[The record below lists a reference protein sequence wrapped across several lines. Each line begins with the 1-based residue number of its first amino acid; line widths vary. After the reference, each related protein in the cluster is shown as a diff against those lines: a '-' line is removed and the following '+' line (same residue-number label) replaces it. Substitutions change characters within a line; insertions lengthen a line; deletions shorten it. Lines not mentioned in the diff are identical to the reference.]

1 MNKSMLAT
9 NENDM
14 EQIMNNV
21 NYKMGATEWVLLL
34 ILSVLWGGSFFFV
47 GVAVKA
53 LPPFTIV
60 ALRVGLAA
68 IALNFVVRATGLR
81 MPTDQRVW
89 GAFFGMGLLN
99 NMIPFC
105 LIVWGQT
112 HIASG
117 LASIFNA
124 TTPIFTVIVAH
135 AFTKDEKLTG
145 GRLFGIV
152 AGFTGA
158 AVIIGLDRLDNLGT
172 NTLAQL
178 AVLGAALSYAF
189 AGVYG
194 RRFKSYGVSPMITAT
209 GQVTAS
215 TIFLVPLVAFVDQP
229 WSLAMPSSETWAA
242 MLGLVCPLLPYS
254 CDSGCNKSIIGHIPN
269 SGQCYFTRCAIS
281 WRATRV
287 ERFYWYGTY
296 IFWFGRH
303 RWTAIWFLAKEGE
316 WKIYISTICVEITRY
331 PSIVRERSF
340 SYIAGV
346 VRVSSLCQL
355 HALQTMREDK

>member
-1 MNKSMLAT
+1 MK
-9 NENDM
+9 
-14 EQIMNNV
+14 NV
-21 NYKMGATEWVLLL
+21 NYKMGAMEWVLLL

-68 IALNFVVRATGLR
+68 IALNVVVCATGLR
-81 MPTDQRVW
+81 MPTDLRVW
-89 GAFFGMGLLN
+89 GAFLGMGLLN

-112 HIASG
+112 HITSG

-145 GRLFGIV
+145 GRLFGIIV
-152 AGFTGA
+152 GFAGA
-158 AVIIGLDRLDNLGT
+158 AVIIGLDSLDNLGT

-194 RRFKSYGVSPMITAT
+194 RRFKSYGVSPLITAT

-215 TIFLVPLVAFVDQP
+215 TLFLVPLAAFVDQP
-229 WSLAMPSSETWAA
+229 WSLAMPSYETWAA
-242 MLGLVCPLLPYS
+242 MLGLALFSTALAYILYFRILATAGATNLLLVTFL
-254 CDSGCNKSIIGHIPN
+254 IPV
-269 SGQCYFTRCAIS
+269 SAILLGALFLGEQLALKDFTGMGLIFLGLAAIDG
-281 WRATRV
+281 RLFGFLCKKVRV
-287 ERFYWYGTY
+287 EF
-296 IFWFGRH
+296 
-303 RWTAIWFLAKEGE
+303 
-316 WKIYISTICVEITRY
+316 
-331 PSIVRERSF
+331 
-340 SYIAGV
+340 
-346 VRVSSLCQL
+346 
-355 HALQTMREDK
+355 